1 MVEDVGD
8 IKAFLQL
15 DKYSGL
21 AERIVQR
28 ANKRLCTDL
37 YDAEVTY
44 CQKILGAATLSLTD
58 LRTLLVRDAEK
69 LERFCVRLIH
79 AEKLLNLGQDFNPH
93 EPEEQEEEN
102 EAYVG
107 HSKTF
112 LLTFSVL
119 YLLLRDERSKLSAYL
134 KVIRQPKAV
143 KYQRGIEL
151 VFDNL

>member
-1 MVEDVGD
+1 MVDDVGD
-8 IKAFLQL
+8 IKAFLQF
-15 DKYSGL
+15 DKYSSL
-21 AERIVQR
+21 AEKIVQR
-28 ANKRLCTDL
+28 ANKRLCTDI

-44 CQKILGAATLSLTD
+44 CQKILGAATVSLAD
-58 LRTLLVRDAEK
+58 IRSLLVGDAEK
-69 LERFCVRLIH
+69 LERFCVRLIR
-79 AEKLLNLGQDFNPH
+79 AEKLLNLGQDFNPY

-102 EAYVG
+102 EVYVG

-151 VFDNL
+151 VFDSL